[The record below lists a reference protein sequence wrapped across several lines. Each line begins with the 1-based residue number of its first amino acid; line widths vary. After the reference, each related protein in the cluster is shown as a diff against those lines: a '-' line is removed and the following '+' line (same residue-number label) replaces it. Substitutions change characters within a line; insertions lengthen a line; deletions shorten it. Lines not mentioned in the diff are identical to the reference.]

1 VLDGDKWSASHPG
14 RSVPKRGLKI
24 VNMFVNVRCIM
35 KLSQL
40 YGYIQINL
48 MLFVNV
54 ELVFI

>member
-14 RSVPKRGLKI
+14 RSNPKRGLEV